1 LLFLAPEAGHEL
13 LGKLYLNCDRVN
25 GAEIVCIISLCL
37 SHLLERFIQN
47 VSGEARRKLNST
59 NDKESTSSYSELLDS
74 LKATFFLTGVL
85 IALFVWLLDPFIDAV
100 FLHEGTIYN
109 QLFHPN
115 TFEVYMRSVIS
126 AIIIIFSFIGSVLL
140 LRTKRANEALKKNE
154 ARLRHMALHDILT
167 GLPNRMLFSDRLQQE
182 IAIAKRDKKYFAVMF
197 LDLDKFK
204 PVNDMFGHGVGDLL
218 LKETA
223 KRIQDCVRE
232 SDTVARFSGDE
243 FIVLFRAIEHNQDAM
258 VVAEKIRHALNQ
270 PFELA
275 GQNLQISSST
285 GVAIYPDHG
294 ADEEQ
299 LLNNADIAMYCAKDN
314 GRNMVQLFQLEIL
327 AGKS

>member
-1 LLFLAPEAGHEL
+1 MSS
-13 LGKLYLNCDRVN
+13 
-25 GAEIVCIISLCL
+25 I
-37 SHLLERFIQN
+37 
-47 VSGEARRKLNST
+47 
-59 NDKESTSSYSELLDS
+59 NDKESTLSYSELRDS
-74 LKATFFLTGVL
+74 LKATFFLAGVL
-85 IALFVWLLDPFIDAV
+85 IALFVWILDPFIDAV
-100 FLHEGTIYN
+100 FLHEGTIYQ
-109 QLFHPN
+109 QLFNPN
-115 TFEVYMRSVIS
+115 IHEVYMRSSIS
-126 AIIIIFSFIGSVLL
+126 AIIIIFSFIGSVLVIHY
-140 LRTKRANEALKKNE
+140 KQANLVLKENE
-154 ARLRHMALHDILT
+154 KRLRYMAQHDNLT

-182 IAIAKRDKKYFAVMF
+182 IFIAKRDKKYFAVMF

-243 FIVLFRAIEHNQDAM
+243 FIVLFRAIEHKQDAM

-270 PFELA
+270 PFELV

-294 ADEEQ
+294 TDEGQ
-299 LLNNADIAMYCAKDN
+299 LLKNADIAMYCAKDN
-314 GRNMVQLFQLEIL
+314 GRNMVQLFQPEML
-327 AGKS
+327 ATQYL